1 MAHFKG
7 PLLAQDKS
15 TNQMDDI
22 SSFFLWDFKVE
33 ANVDRYTVLIVYLR
47 IFLLFL
53 NIDRRRFLRG

>member
-22 SSFFLWDFKVE
+22 SWFFPWDLEVE
-33 ANVDRYTVLIVYLR
+33 ANVVRHTVLIVYSLR
-47 IFLLFL
+47 IF
-53 NIDRRRFLRG
+53 IPVSKYRP